1 FFAELL
7 VARALLQPGLRT
19 VCVREVQRTLQQSA
33 KRLIEDKIQALCVGS
48 QFRCLYDRIETPGD
62 GLIILQGMAD
72 HNAES
77 VKSLENCHVAW
88 CEESQSLSARS
99 LALLWPTIR
108 AENSE
113 LWFSFNPRRKTDP
126 VDEFFRGLE
135 AARQR
140 HRREGQLARQSLVS
154 SEDERAVGL
163 A

>member
-1 FFAELL
+1 
-7 VARALLQPGLRT
+7 
-19 VCVREVQRTLQQSA
+19 
-33 KRLIEDKIQALCVGS
+33 
-48 QFRCLYDRIETPGD
+48 GD

-140 HRREGQLARQSLVS
+140 HRGEAHVARQSVVPG
-154 SEDERAVGL
+154 EEGRAVGVGERADGVPQHRVCLGQVVRLGWGRPL
-163 A
+163 AVPAIGI